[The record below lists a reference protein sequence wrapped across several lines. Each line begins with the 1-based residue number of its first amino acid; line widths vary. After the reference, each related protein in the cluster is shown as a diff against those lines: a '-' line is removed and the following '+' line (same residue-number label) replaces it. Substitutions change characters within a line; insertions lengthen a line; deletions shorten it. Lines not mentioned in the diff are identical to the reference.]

1 MERVLRKF
9 PKPSKGTLIFLGGL
23 AGAFVVW
30 HFAALYIDQ
39 TIRLPGFQATMQ
51 SFFSNWTNSVVME
64 NLGITLWRVLRGVGY
79 SALVALPLGL
89 FMGYSK
95 TIRQII
101 SPLMNSIRQIP
112 IMAWV
117 PMAIIWFGLGEG
129 PTLFIIFMSAVF
141 PLMINT
147 LSGVIN
153 INPDYISAAKSMGA
167 STLNIFTTI
176 ILPGAF
182 PSFLTGLRMAVGL
195 GWMSVICAEFIATSS
210 GFGFLLIQ
218 SQIQFR
224 TADLW
229 SLMIMAAVTGYFID
243 RILLLIERSLT
254 GWRFKDAAENS

>member
-1 MERVLRKF
+1 MERILRKF
-9 PKPSKGTLIFLGGL
+9 PKPSKGTLMFFGGL
-23 AGAFVVW
+23 AVAFVVW
-30 HFAALYIDQ
+30 HFASLHIDQ
-39 TIRLPGFQATMQ
+39 AIRLPNFVTTMQ
-51 SFFSNWTNSVVME
+51 AFFTNWTNSWVME

-79 SALVALPLGL
+79 ASLIGLPLGM

-95 TIRQII
+95 TIRQAI

-117 PMAIIWFGLGEG
+117 PMAILWFGLGEG

-147 LSGVIN
+147 LSGVMN
-153 INPDYISAAKSMGA
+153 IDPNYISAAKSMGA
-167 STLNIFTTI
+167 STLKIFVTI

-218 SQIQFR
+218 AQIQFR

-243 RILLLIERSLT
+243 RILLLVERSLT
-254 GWRFKDAAENS
+254 SWRFKDAAEN